1 MKATKLY
8 ESLFILH
15 KCQLNIH
22 RLDNLI
28 GLSKGIINA
37 DHDDALLLT
46 YHINLE
52 AVSYLDEYNVNFLK
66 NVEPN
71 YSERVRQ
78 VRKISAPILK
88 RINKWKDLE
97 KFRNNIIAHP
107 WRDKGKF
114 IVPNSGT
121 YNVPRSW
128 FEIAVFINLLK
139 YAWSMVR
146 IEFEEE
152 LEQAIDYV
160 RTLQVPPPP
169 PADYS
174 GLNQDHLSMAAEV
187 HKICKS
193 LNKNYYLKVL
203 QYSLEDQDQ

>member
-88 RINKWKDLE
+88 RMNKWKDLE

-152 LEQAIDYV
+152 LEQ
-160 RTLQVPPPP
+160 
-169 PADYS
+169 
-174 GLNQDHLSMAAEV
+174 
-187 HKICKS
+187 
-193 LNKNYYLKVL
+193 
-203 QYSLEDQDQ
+203 